1 MSLYNIEVLEVDENK
16 RKKIS
21 IDLLLKKQIVDIGRT
36 GNVLWLKF
44 ANPKIDNTAE
54 QIEADH
60 IFTLHIFCDC
70 RMIDQ
75 EKREIVFGS
84 SDLYDNKAG
93 TEWSEDFDWNVQGA
107 NQYDEQ
113 VKKWLAANNG
123 VYVEKI
129 KFNVLRDLRLLLSN
143 GHVFEIIVT
152 FTSEGE
158 CWRFF
163 EEDSKRDHFVVTGK
177 GLIIEYEAE

>member
-1 MSLYNIEVLEVDENK
+1 M
-16 RKKIS
+16 
-21 IDLLLKKQIVDIGRT
+21 
-36 GNVLWLKF
+36 
-44 ANPKIDNTAE
+44 
-54 QIEADH
+54 
-60 IFTLHIFCDC
+60 
-70 RMIDQ
+70 
-75 EKREIVFGS
+75 FGS

-113 VKKWLAANNG
+113 VKKWLAANKD

-143 GHVFEIIVT
+143 GHIFEIFVT
-152 FTSEGE
+152 LSSEDE

-163 EEDSKRDHFVVTGK
+163 EENSNRDHFVVTRK
-177 GLIIEYEAE
+177 DLFFEYEAE

>member
-36 GNVLWLKF
+36 GNVLWINF
-44 ANPKIDNTAE
+44 ANPKIDNAAE
-54 QIEADH
+54 KIEADN
-60 IFTLHIFCDC
+60 IFTIRIFSDC

-113 VKKWLAANNG
+113 VKKWLAANKD

-143 GHVFEIIVT
+143 GHIFEIFVT
-152 FTSEGE
+152 LSSEDE

-163 EEDSKRDHFVVTGK
+163 EENSNRDHFVVTRK
-177 GLIIEYEAE
+177 DLFFEYEAE